1 MKLKHFLVCFL
12 SISVGVLLFLQPIVS
27 VATEGGQVEQG
38 AGIEFYVDE
47 SEPPASSSEAKTSL
61 SIATKPSSKGKYPNT
76 GEVVKKSLAI
86 SGAVL
91 VMIVFLFSVIKNC
104 KEKEE

>member
-12 SISVGVLLFLQPIVS
+12 SISVGVFLFLQPIVS
-27 VATEGGQVEQG
+27 VATEGGQVGQG

-47 SEPPASSSEAKTSL
+47 SEPSASSSEEVTFS
-61 SIATKPSSKGKYPNT
+61 SIGTKPSSKGKYPNT
-76 GEVVKKSLAI
+76 GEVVKRSLAI

-91 VMIVFLFSVIKNC
+91 VMIIFLFSVIKSR